1 MKVLFIGGTG
11 NISTSVSM
19 LALESGI
26 DLFHLN
32 RGTSHLAGVTSLQ
45 ADIHDPASVKKVLK
59 SHAWDCVV
67 DWIAFQPADVERDYH
82 LFQGKTKQFIFISS
96 ASAYQKP
103 LLMPIITES
112 TPLKNPFWSYSRNKI
127 ACEEVLM
134 RHYRDED
141 FPVTI
146 VRPSHTYRNIIP
158 ATLGGS
164 SEYTVIDR
172 IRKGLPIVVH
182 GDGTSLWTLTHAD
195 DFAKGFLGLIG
206 NANAIGEAFHI
217 TSDEVLSWNRIHQI
231 LAETVSCEPHIVHV
245 ASDTIAEF
253 ADQAGFIEVRGSL
266 LGDKSYPAMFD
277 NSKIKRFVP
286 SYKAEIPFVEG
297 IKRTIEWFESDPK
310 RMKIN
315 EKTNDLIDSIVAS
328 SRFNRE

>member
-11 NISTSVSM
+11 NISTAVSM
-19 LALESGI
+19 LAVDSGI
-26 DLFHLN
+26 ELFHLN
-32 RGTSHLAGVTSLQ
+32 RGTTHLAGVTSLQ
-45 ADIHDPASVKKVLK
+45 ADIHDLGSVKRVLQ
-59 SHAWDCVV
+59 SHEWDCVI
-67 DWIAFQPADVERDYH
+67 DWIAFQPADVERDFN
-82 LFQGKTKQFIFISS
+82 LFQGKTNQFIFISS

-103 LLMPIITES
+103 LLMPVITES

-146 VRPSHTYRNIIP
+146 VRPSHTYRTIIP

-195 DFAKGFLGLIG
+195 DFAKAFLGLMG
-206 NANAIGEAFHI
+206 NGNAIGEAFHI
-217 TSDEVLSWNRIHQI
+217 TSDEALSWNRIHQL
-231 LAETVSCEPHIVHV
+231 LAEAVSCEPHLVHV
-245 ASDTIAEF
+245 TSDVIADI
-253 ADQAGFIEVRGSL
+253 ADEEGFPEVRGSL
-266 LGDKSYPAMFD
+266 LGDKSYTVLFD

-286 SYKAEIPFVEG
+286 SFQAKISFAEG
-297 IKRTIEWFESDPK
+297 IKKTIEWFEADPK

-315 EKTNDLIDSIVAS
+315 EKTNRLIDLIVAS
-328 SRFNRE
+328 KRIGKG